1 MKRTWIFLALIAI
14 VVALFTQTAL
24 AAEVLNYSLAGHS
37 INIQINPD
45 GSDNVVEKFFIS
57 FKDDA
62 AKAQFRDKST
72 ALGTILE
79 EWKKLNPLFTPS
91 LGDKSTNKQ
100 ISYTEGDQSYL
111 QISYSLTEPLM
122 AKGKEATMLTEYSI
136 KVDYFNSFYQSG
148 LWIIPEKT
156 TISIEL
162 PPGAEIRDTI
172 QPDAEIGSDGARKVV
187 TWTGYKS
194 GNQLALNYVL
204 WKKIEPVV
212 DLNAINNFLFKSRE
226 GVVLIAIII
235 LILAGI
241 VWQRKSIYTKIEDF
255 VEKHSLIK
263 EE

>member
-1 MKRTWIFLALIAI
+1 MKKTLAVLAFCVIILISAQS
-14 VVALFTQTAL
+14 AF
-24 AAEVLNYSLAGHS
+24 AAEVLNYSLGGHS

-45 GSDNVVEKFFIS
+45 GSDNVVEKFFIN
-57 FKDDA
+57 FNDNV
-62 AKAQFRDKST
+62 AKAQFREKST
-72 ALGTILE
+72 ALGTILD

-111 QISYSLTEPLM
+111 QISYTLTEPLT

-162 PPGAEIRDTI
+162 PPGAELKDTI
-172 QPDAEIGSDGARKVV
+172 QPDAVISTNGSRKVV

-212 DLNAINNFLFKSRE
+212 DLNAINTFLFKSRE
-226 GVVLIAIII
+226 GMVLIAIII

-241 VWQRKSIYTKIEDF
+241 VWQRKRIYSKIEDF
-255 VEKHSLIK
+255 VENHSVIR
-263 EE
+263 ED

>member
-1 MKRTWIFLALIAI
+1 MKRTILVLLLATLIFA
-14 VVALFTQTAL
+14 QTAF
-24 AAEVLNYSLAGHS
+24 AAEIFNYSLGGHS

-45 GSDNVVEKFFIS
+45 GSDSVVEKFFIN
-57 FKDDA
+57 FNDDA

-91 LGDKSTNKQ
+91 LGEKSTNKQ
-100 ISYTEGDQSYL
+100 ISYTEGDESYL

-148 LWIIPEKT
+148 LWIIPERT
-156 TISIEL
+156 NISIEL
-162 PPGAEIRDTI
+162 PPGAEIKDDI
-172 QPDAEIGSDGARKVV
+172 QPDAVISTSGARKVA

-226 GVVLIAIII
+226 GMVLIAIIV
-235 LILAGI
+235 LILAGL
-241 VWQRKSIYTKIEDF
+241 VWQRGKIYKKIEDF
-255 VEKHSLIK
+255 VEKHSTIQ

>member
-1 MKRTWIFLALIAI
+1 MKRTWVFLALAI
-14 VVALFTQTAL
+14 ILLFAQTAF
-24 AAEVLNYSLAGHS
+24 AAEVLNYSLSGHN

-45 GSDNVVEKFFIS
+45 GSDSVVEKFFIT
-57 FKDDA
+57 FKDDL

-79 EWKKLNPLFTPS
+79 EWTKINPLFTPS

-100 ISYTEGDQSYL
+100 IAYTEGDQSYL
-111 QISYSLTEPLM
+111 QISYSLTEPLT

-162 PPGAEIRDTI
+162 PPGAEIKGTI
-172 QPDAEIGSDGARKVV
+172 QPDAIISSSGARKVV
-187 TWTGYKS
+187 NWAGYKS
-194 GNQLALNYVL
+194 GNRLALNYVL

-212 DLNAINNFLFKSRE
+212 DINAINTFLFKSRE
-226 GVVLIAIII
+226 GMALIAIII
-235 LILAGI
+235 IILAGL
-241 VWQRKSIYTKIEDF
+241 VWQRKGIYGKIEDF
-255 VEKHSLIK
+255 VEKHSTIK